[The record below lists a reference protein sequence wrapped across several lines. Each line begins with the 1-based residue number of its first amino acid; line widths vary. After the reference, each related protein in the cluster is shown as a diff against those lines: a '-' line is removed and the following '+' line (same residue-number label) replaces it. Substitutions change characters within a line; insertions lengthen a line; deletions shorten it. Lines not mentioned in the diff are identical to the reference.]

1 MDVWSK
7 NMKEYNFILL
17 YATDLIY
24 FYLISKNFVWTEN
37 ITQQPYYQL
46 LTILITLGLLFKNWR
61 QI

>member
-37 ITQQPYYQL
+37 VTQCLMCCLLGRITSY
-46 LTILITLGLLFKNWR
+46 
-61 QI
+61 